1 MVKRFVAFG
10 ALLLLSCTVGDR
22 PSDAE
27 AEITGLLQDWRDA
40 RVAGDTAFLERFYAK
55 ELRIQG
61 ANGAVISRED
71 DIRGFASGVI
81 RPEFIRAEEMKV
93 TLYGDLALVTGR
105 DHLKGTYGAGAVSR
119 EGQVRFMN
127 VLVRRDGRWQLVASQ
142 GTWIP
147 ESP

>member
-10 ALLLLSCTVGDR
+10 ALLLVSCTVGDG

-27 AEITGLLQDWRDA
+27 AEIRGLLQDWRDA
-40 RVAGDTAFLERFYAK
+40 RVAGDTAFLERFYAD

-61 ANGAVISRED
+61 ANGAVITRED
-71 DIRGFASGVI
+71 DIKGFASSAI
-81 RPEFIRAEEMKV
+81 RPEFIRAEEMNV
-93 TLYGDLALVTGR
+93 ALYGEVALVTGR
-105 DHLKGTYGAGAVSR
+105 DHLKGTYGSGST
-119 EGQVRFMN
+119 EGRVRFMN
-127 VLVRRDGRWQLVASQ
+127 VLVLRDGRWQLVASQ